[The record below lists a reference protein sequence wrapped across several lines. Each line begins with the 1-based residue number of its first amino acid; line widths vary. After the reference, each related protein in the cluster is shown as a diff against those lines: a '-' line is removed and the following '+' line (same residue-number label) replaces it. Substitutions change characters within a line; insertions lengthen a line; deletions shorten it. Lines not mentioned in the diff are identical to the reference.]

1 MQVVYSNYLVYK
13 FVSFGYEIE
22 RPGHTSLAQRHKSW
36 NPACSLT
43 VHGDGGEFSIID
55 DEVNLEEIRGSAF
68 GRRP

>member
-1 MQVVYSNYLVYK
+1 MQVVYSN
-13 FVSFGYEIE
+13 
-22 RPGHTSLAQRHKSW
+22 SLAQRHKSW